1 VKQVDQTRGYRVPRG
16 ADALPVNYH
25 QVMQDDTLK
34 TAVVGA
40 GYVGIATAMGLAEQ
54 GRDIVPIEEDPD
66 RMAALAD
73 SRIPFN

>member
-1 VKQVDQTRGYRVPRG
+1 M
-16 ADALPVNYH
+16 PVRYSH
-25 QVMQDDTLK
+25 LMTQDLSK

>member
-1 VKQVDQTRGYRVPRG
+1 LLQIRDR
-16 ADALPVNYH
+16 
-25 QVMQDDTLK
+25 LK
-34 TAVVGA
+34 TAVLGA
-40 GYVGIATAMGLAEQ
+40 GYVGIATAVGLAEQ

>member
-1 VKQVDQTRGYRVPRG
+1 MTRDRLRS
-16 ADALPVNYH
+16 
-25 QVMQDDTLK
+25 
-34 TAVVGA
+34 AVIGA